1 MYTSTFSG
9 TEVLLGL
16 GALCLLLLTA
26 TYILRR
32 RLARAAPSI
41 HDSRTKLAAADIF
54 RYSPTIGRL
63 SLCAAIFASFVTI
76 NWTQWEPTRRVYTGV
91 IEVEEIIEQVPR
103 TVPPKPEP
111 PPPPP
116 PPVIEPVP
124 NQEAPTVELKNQAID
139 ADEVVFAEEP
149 VITKPTVAPPP
160 PPAPPPMPPTG
171 EETTFLFVERMPVFG
186 EDCKELSGEER
197 KQCSDRALLTYV
209 QRHVRYPAMA
219 RENGVEGTVVVR
231 FVVEKDGSISQVEA
245 VREVPAGCTEEAL
258 RAVQRINADGLR
270 FTPGIQA
277 GRPVRVAF
285 NLPIKFALND

>member
-16 GALCLLLLTA
+16 GALCLLLLA
-26 TYILRR
+26 TTYLLRR
-32 RLARAAPSI
+32 RLARAAPSV
-41 HDSRTKLAAADIF
+41 HDSRSKLAAADIF
-54 RYSPTIGRL
+54 RYSPAIGRL
-63 SLCAAIFASFVTI
+63 SLCAAIIASFITI
-76 NWTQWEPTRRVYTGV
+76 NWTQWEPTRRVYAGV

-124 NQEAPTVELKNQAID
+124 NEEAPTVDLENQAID

-160 PPAPPPMPPTG
+160 PPPAPPAP
-171 EETTFLFVERMPVFG
+171 ETTDNEIEIFVERMPVFG
-186 EDCKELSGEER
+186 EDCKELGGEER

-209 QRHVRYPAMA
+209 QRHVHYPAMA

-231 FVVEKDGSISQVEA
+231 FVVEKDGSISQVQA

-258 RAVQRINADGLR
+258 GAVERINADGLR
-270 FTPGIQA
+270 FTPGLQA

-285 NLPIKFALND
+285 TLPIRFALDR